1 MLTAKKLK
9 KLFKD
14 MDIDL
19 ANSEIFLFCS
29 PFLAAIESATAI
41 IKGLE
46 EANIDKINV

>member
-9 KLFKD
+9 KHFID

-19 ANSEIFLFCS
+19 SNSEIILFCS

-41 IKGLE
+41 VKGLD
-46 EANIDKINV
+46 EAKIE